1 MVHVATSAA
10 SPWPLSRRQW
20 EPRRAGL
27 WTASS
32 SAMMTVHAGAL
43 ALAVWWQP
51 QTQLPEPPPP
61 AAMMIELA
69 PLAAPP
75 SAAALPPPA
84 PVEKKVEKP
93 PEPEPVKKAEVALP
107 KPKPKP
113 KPVPKMTEEAPPPP
127 TTTAE
132 PSPAP
137 VAAQSAP
144 TPQAVSAPAA
154 APVAAP
160 PSSGTAAA
168 SWQGALRAHL
178 ERYKRYPPA
187 AMSRRQQG
195 ISHVR
200 FAMTRDGTVVWAR
213 LERPSGY
220 SRLDDEALALMD
232 RAQPLPPPPPDVAG
246 QTIEI
251 VVPIE
256 FFMNVR

>member
-1 MVHVATSAA
+1 
-10 SPWPLSRRQW
+10 
-20 EPRRAGL
+20 
-27 WTASS
+27 
-32 SAMMTVHAGAL
+32 MMTVHAGAL

-51 QTQLPEPPPP
+51 QTQLPEPPPA

-75 SAAALPPPA
+75 SAAAPPPPA

-113 KPVPKMTEEAPPPP
+113 KPVPKVTEEAPPPTP
-127 TTTAE
+127 TPAE

-137 VAAQSAP
+137 VAAQPAP
-144 TPQAVSAPAA
+144 ATPQAASAAAAPA

-160 PSSGTAAA
+160 PSSGMATA

-195 ISHVR
+195 ITYVR
-200 FAMTRDGTVVWAR
+200 FAMSRDGGVAWAR

-256 FFMNVR
+256 FFMGVR